1 MSKLWKNPPPTT
13 TRSLMLTPL
22 IDIIF
27 LITIF
32 FMINAS
38 FSLNPSF
45 DVDLP
50 DALTGES
57 VLDDQFVVT
66 LTPPNRIFL
75 GDQET
80 SLPAFPGLLDTQTA
94 QWSTEQRTAQK
105 VLVKGDETLPYGF
118 LMRILDIL
126 RKNGL
131 TNIALVTERGED

>member
-1 MSKLWKNPPPTT
+1 MSKLWKNPS
-13 TRSLMLTPL
+13 RSSSGSLMLTPL

-57 VLDDQFVVT
+57 VLDDQFVVS
-66 LTPPNRIFL
+66 LTPPRRIFL
-75 GDQET
+75 KDQET
-80 SLPAFPGLLDTQTA
+80 TLAAFPGLISAQTA
-94 QWSTEQRTAQK
+94 DWTDYRRGAQK
-105 VLVKGDETLPYGF
+105 VLVKGDETLSYGF

-131 TNIALVTERGED
+131 TNIAPSNGAR

>member
-1 MSKLWKNPPPTT
+1 MSKFWKNTP
-13 TRSLMLTPL
+13 RVSSGNLMLTPL

-75 GDQET
+75 GEQET
-80 SLPAFPGLLDTQTA
+80 SLAAFPSLLSSQTA
-94 QWSTEQRTAQK
+94 SWDQARRISQK
-105 VLVKGDETLPYGF
+105 ILVKGDESLPYGF

-131 TNIALVTERGED
+131 TNIALVTERGEE